1 MTFLAL
7 YSDEKESKL
16 QKLKKRISLGAGKL
30 NTSKETTSETATQQS
45 KPTKTVSIENMNLH
59 SPVIKLEKNSVTELR
74 NSMSNSSSTSAPVE
88 DSSVSKE
95 NENSLNNTPSVTLP
109 DGLPP
114 SLILS
119 IQKLIEAARKAGGEA
134 GKCKFFNSDVNRI
147 LLQ

>member
-1 MTFLAL
+1 LFN
-7 YSDEKESKL
+7 SNEKESKL
-16 QKLKKRISLGAGKL
+16 QKLKKRINL
-30 NTSKETTSETATQQS
+30 NAAKASTSKESETSTQQS
-45 KPTKTVSIENMNLH
+45 KASKTLPVENMNLQ
-59 SPVIKLEKNSVTELR
+59 SPVIKIEKCNSGDLWS
-74 NSMSNSSSTSAPVE
+74 SMSNSNSVENSS
-88 DSSVSKE
+88 SSRE
-95 NENSLNNTPSVTLP
+95 NENSLNNSPSVSLP

>member
-1 MTFLAL
+1 LFN
-7 YSDEKESKL
+7 SNEKESKL
-16 QKLKKRISLGAGKL
+16 QKLKKRINL
-30 NTSKETTSETATQQS
+30 NAAKASTSKESETSTQQS
-45 KPTKTVSIENMNLH
+45 KASKTLPVENMNLQ
-59 SPVIKLEKNSVTELR
+59 SPVIKIEKCNSGDLWS
-74 NSMSNSSSTSAPVE
+74 SMSNSNSTSA
-88 DSSVSKE
+88 SQE
-95 NENSLNNTPSVTLP
+95 NENSLNNSPSVSLP

>member
-1 MTFLAL
+1 MF
-7 YSDEKESKL
+7 SDEKESKL
-16 QKLKKRISLGAGKL
+16 QKLKKRINLDAAKVHASKQSD
-30 NTSKETTSETATQQS
+30 TSTQQN
-45 KPTKTVSIENMNLH
+45 KPTKTLSIENMNLQ
-59 SPVIKLEKNSVTELR
+59 SPVIKLEKNSIGDLR
-74 NSMSNSSSTSAPVE
+74 NSVPNNNPTSVENSSA
-88 DSSVSKE
+88 SKE
-95 NENSLNNTPSVTLP
+95 NENSLSNSPSVTLP

>member
-1 MTFLAL
+1 LFN
-7 YSDEKESKL
+7 SNEKESKL
-16 QKLKKRISLGAGKL
+16 QKLKKRINL
-30 NTSKETTSETATQQS
+30 NAAKASTSKESETSTQQS
-45 KPTKTVSIENMNLH
+45 KASKTLPVENMNLQ
-59 SPVIKLEKNSVTELR
+59 SPVIKIEKCNGGDLWS
-74 NSMSNSSSTSAPVE
+74 SMSNSNSTSA
-88 DSSVSKE
+88 SQE
-95 NENSLNNTPSVTLP
+95 NENSLNNSPSVSLP